1 MRAAGIAILVFVI
14 AVGAFGVSS
23 AQDAER
29 MSRVSGLVVDVNGS
43 RVVGATIKI
52 ENDQSKRMV
61 KSDDEGKFEV
71 ELAAGTY
78 EVTVEMAGFRKFYL
92 PNFRVGVAT
101 CELVNI
107 HLDVAPP
114 KLPLKVDSAASDTP
128 VD

>member
-1 MRAAGIAILVFVI
+1 MRAAGIAILISVI

-29 MSRVSGLVVDVNGS
+29 MSRVSGVIVDVNGS
-43 RVVGATIKI
+43 RVVGAAIKI
-52 ENDQSKRMV
+52 ENDKSQRRV
-61 KSDDEGKFEV
+61 KSDSEGKFEV

-92 PNFRVGVAT
+92 PAFRVGVAT

-107 HLDVAPP
+107 HLNVAPP
-114 KLPLKVDSAASDTP
+114 KLPLKVDSATSDTP
-128 VD
+128 